1 MHLVRRYLILTVDNE
16 VVLDY
21 NYQYELMKR
30 IYEAIEI
37 SDRRKALSLHN
48 EGYKI
53 DKKVFKLFN
62 YTMMFEDAKYSKEG
76 IHLNSRTKIRLILS
90 GYDDILNNI
99 IKGFIKCKVFK
110 LYNIEF
116 KLSNMDED
124 SKIGFNS
131 ITLYKVRSPIV
142 ASLYDLKSK
151 KQVYLNPMQ
160 EEFYKALHDNL
171 MKKYKLIYNK
181 EYTGEV
187 YFDIEDVL
195 SVKKKY
201 ITNIKGK
208 GFVIGYT
215 DFEIFVEAD
224 KDMQKVIY
232 YCGLGE
238 KNSIGM
244 GLLTY
249 ITSRRA

>member
-30 IYEAIEI
+30 IYEAIE
-37 SDRRKALSLHN
+37 SNDRRKALSLHN

-171 MKKYKLIYNK
+171 MKKYKLIYDK

-201 ITNIKGK
+201 VTNIKGK

>member
-249 ITSRRA
+249 ITSRRV

>member
-1 MHLVRRYLILTVDNE
+1 MHLVRRHLILTVDNK

-30 IYEAIEI
+30 IYEAIEVN
-37 SDRRKALSLHN
+37 DKRKALSLHN
-48 EGYKI
+48 EGYKV
-53 DKKVFKLFN
+53 DRKVFKLFN
-62 YTMMFEDAKYSKEG
+62 YTMMFENAKYSKEG
-76 IHLNSRTKIRLILS
+76 IHLNSQTKIKLILS

-116 KLSNMDED
+116 KVSDIEED
-124 SKIGFNS
+124 SNKNFNN

-142 ASLYDLKSK
+142 ASLYDLKSR

-171 MKKYKLIYNK
+171 GNKYKLIYNK
-181 EYTGEV
+181 EYTGEL

-195 SVKKKY
+195 AVKKKY

-215 DFEIFVEAD
+215 DFEIFVQAN
-224 KDMQKVIY
+224 KDMQEVIY

>member
-30 IYEAIEI
+30 IYEAIEVN
-37 SDRRKALSLHN
+37 DRRKALSLHN

-62 YTMMFEDAKYSKEG
+62 YTMIFEDAKYSKEG

-201 ITNIKGK
+201 VTNIKGK

>member
-1 MHLVRRYLILTVDNE
+1 MHLVRRYLILTVDDE
-16 VVLDY
+16 SVLDY

-37 SDRRKALSLHN
+37 NDRRKALSLHN

-110 LYNIEF
+110 IYNIEF

-124 SKIGFNS
+124 SKIGFNN

-201 ITNIKGK
+201 VTNIKGK

-249 ITSRRA
+249 ITSRRS

>member
-1 MHLVRRYLILTVDNE
+1 
-16 VVLDY
+16 
-21 NYQYELMKR
+21 
-30 IYEAIEI
+30 
-37 SDRRKALSLHN
+37 
-48 EGYKI
+48 
-53 DKKVFKLFN
+53 LFN

-110 LYNIEF
+110 IYNIEF

-124 SKIGFNS
+124 SKIGFNN

-201 ITNIKGK
+201 VTNIKGK

>member
-1 MHLVRRYLILTVDNE
+1 MHLVRRHLILTVDNK

-30 IYEAIEI
+30 IYEAIEVN
-37 SDRRKALSLHN
+37 DKRKALSLHN
-48 EGYKI
+48 EGYKV

-62 YTMMFEDAKYSKEG
+62 YTIMFENAKYSKEG
-76 IHLNSRTKIRLILS
+76 IHLNSQTKIKLILS

-116 KLSNMDED
+116 KVSDIEED
-124 SKIGFNS
+124 SKKNFNN

-142 ASLYDLKSK
+142 ASLYDLKSR

-171 MKKYKLIYNK
+171 RNKYKLIYN
-181 EYTGEV
+181 
-187 YFDIEDVL
+187 
-195 SVKKKY
+195 
-201 ITNIKGK
+201 
-208 GFVIGYT
+208 
-215 DFEIFVEAD
+215 
-224 KDMQKVIY
+224 
-232 YCGLGE
+232 
-238 KNSIGM
+238 
-244 GLLTY
+244 
-249 ITSRRA
+249 

>member
-1 MHLVRRYLILTVDNE
+1 MHLVRRYLILTVDDE

-37 SDRRKALSLHN
+37 NDRRKALSLHN
-48 EGYKI
+48 EGYKM

-110 LYNIEF
+110 IYNIEF

-124 SKIGFNS
+124 SKIGFNN

-201 ITNIKGK
+201 VTNIKGK

>member
-37 SDRRKALSLHN
+37 NDRRKALSLHN

>member
-16 VVLDY
+16 VLLDY

-30 IYEAIEI
+30 IYEAIEVN
-37 SDRRKALSLHN
+37 DRRKALSLHN

-201 ITNIKGK
+201 VTNIKGK

>member
-1 MHLVRRYLILTVDNE
+1 MHLVRRYVILTVDNE

-37 SDRRKALSLHN
+37 NDRRKALSLHN

-201 ITNIKGK
+201 VTNIKGK

>member
-215 DFEIFVEAD
+215 DFEIFIEAD

-249 ITSRRA
+249 ITSRRV

>member
-30 IYEAIEI
+30 IYEVIEVN
-37 SDRRKALSLHN
+37 DRRKALSLHN

-201 ITNIKGK
+201 VTNIKGK

>member
-37 SDRRKALSLHN
+37 NDRRKALSLHN

-124 SKIGFNS
+124 SKIGFKS

-171 MKKYKLIYNK
+171 IKKYKLIYDK

-187 YFDIEDVL
+187 YFDIEDIL

-201 ITNIKGK
+201 VTNIKGK

>member
-1 MHLVRRYLILTVDNE
+1 MHLVRRHLILTVGNK

-30 IYEAIEI
+30 IYEAIEVN
-37 SDRRKALSLHN
+37 DKRKALSLHN
-48 EGYKI
+48 EGYKV

-62 YTMMFEDAKYSKEG
+62 YTIMFENAKYSKEG
-76 IHLNSRTKIRLILS
+76 IHLNSQTKIKLILS

-116 KLSNMDED
+116 KVSDIEED
-124 SKIGFNS
+124 SKKDFNN

-142 ASLYDLKSK
+142 ASLYDLKSR

-171 MKKYKLIYNK
+171 GNKYKLIHNK
-181 EYTGEV
+181 EYTGEL

-195 SVKKKY
+195 AVKKKY

-215 DFEIFVEAD
+215 DFEIFVQAN
-224 KDMQKVIY
+224 KDMQEVIY

>member
-1 MHLVRRYLILTVDNE
+1 
-16 VVLDY
+16 
-21 NYQYELMKR
+21 
-30 IYEAIEI
+30 
-37 SDRRKALSLHN
+37 
-48 EGYKI
+48 
-53 DKKVFKLFN
+53 
-62 YTMMFEDAKYSKEG
+62 
-76 IHLNSRTKIRLILS
+76 
-90 GYDDILNNI
+90 
-99 IKGFIKCKVFK
+99 
-110 LYNIEF
+110 
-116 KLSNMDED
+116 MDED

-201 ITNIKGK
+201 VTNIKGK

>member
-208 GFVIGYT
+208 GIVIGYT
-215 DFEIFVEAD
+215 DFEIFIEAD

-249 ITSRRA
+249 ITSRRV

>member
-1 MHLVRRYLILTVDNE
+1 MHLVRRYLILTVDDE

-37 SDRRKALSLHN
+37 NDRRKALSLHN

-201 ITNIKGK
+201 VTNIKGK

>member
-1 MHLVRRYLILTVDNE
+1 MHLVRRHLILTVDNK

-30 IYEAIEI
+30 IYEAIEVN
-37 SDRRKALSLHN
+37 DKRKALSLHN
-48 EGYKI
+48 EGYKV

-62 YTMMFEDAKYSKEG
+62 YTMMFEDAKYSKGG
-76 IHLNSRTKIRLILS
+76 IHLNSQTKIKLMLS

-116 KLSNMDED
+116 KVSDIEED
-124 SKIGFNS
+124 SKKNFNN

-142 ASLYDLKSK
+142 ASLYDLKSR

-171 MKKYKLIYNK
+171 GNKYKLIYNK
-181 EYTGEV
+181 EYTGEL

-195 SVKKKY
+195 AVKKKY

-215 DFEIFVEAD
+215 DFEIFVQAN
-224 KDMQKVIY
+224 KDMQEVIY

>member
-1 MHLVRRYLILTVDNE
+1 
-16 VVLDY
+16 
-21 NYQYELMKR
+21 
-30 IYEAIEI
+30 
-37 SDRRKALSLHN
+37 
-48 EGYKI
+48 
-53 DKKVFKLFN
+53 VFKLN
-62 YTMMFEDAKYSKEG
+62 
-76 IHLNSRTKIRLILS
+76 
-90 GYDDILNNI
+90 
-99 IKGFIKCKVFK
+99 
-110 LYNIEF
+110 NIEF
-116 KLSNMDED
+116 KVSDIEED
-124 SKIGFNS
+124 SKKNFNN

-142 ASLYDLKSK
+142 ASLYDLKSR

-171 MKKYKLIYNK
+171 GNKYKLIHNK
-181 EYTGEV
+181 EYTGEL

-195 SVKKKY
+195 AVKKKY

-208 GFVIGYT
+208 GFIIGYT
-215 DFEIFVEAD
+215 DFEIFVQAN
-224 KDMQKVIY
+224 KDMQEVIY

>member
-215 DFEIFVEAD
+215 DFEIFIEAD

-238 KNSIGM
+238 KIV
-244 GLLTY
+244 
-249 ITSRRA
+249 

>member
-30 IYEAIEI
+30 IYEAIEVN
-37 SDRRKALSLHN
+37 DRRKALSLHN

-201 ITNIKGK
+201 VTNIKGK